1 MNKMILASSALASLS
16 LVSAPQGV
24 FARPRADVSDPAVLF
39 AQLRTAHEEFK
50 STIEVNLGK
59 KADDAVVMAKL
70 EALNT
75 GMSDITAA
83 LEEAQRT
90 LASARL
96 GGGGLGGPV
105 DAEHNK
111 QILAYMRRGTEP
123 TVQAAM
129 SEGTD
134 SAGGYVVP
142 IEWDRT
148 ITDKL
153 KQRSPIRE
161 NSRVITIGNRGFTRI
176 YNDGVIGSGWVGET
190 AARPET
196 TTPGLTSLQF
206 DTGEIYANPAVTQRM
221 LDDAGFD
228 LEAWLTSEV
237 DGEFAIQENI
247 AFLSGNGTNKPYGIL
262 TYVTGAANAARH
274 PFGAIGVTNAAA
286 IAAVTGDELLTT
298 ISSLPSEHD
307 TNSKW
312 YMNRGTL
319 FAIRKLK
326 DGQGNYLW
334 QPNYVAG
341 QPATLAGYPVVEV
354 SGMPTLATG
363 QIVALFGDMEMTYLV
378 VDRLGTQVLRDPFT
392 NKPYVHFYTTKRV
405 GGGVQNPEYMKALKT
420 A

>member
-1 MNKMILASSALASLS
+1 MQKTVLAGAASLAALS
-16 LVSAPQGV
+16 LGLAPRAV
-24 FARPRADVSDPAVLF
+24 HAAPRADTQDPKALVT
-39 AQLRTAHEEFK
+39 QLAAAFEEFK
-50 STIEVNLGK
+50 TTNEIKGAEK
-59 KADDAVVMAKL
+59 DALVQAKL
-70 EALNT
+70 ESISND
-75 GMSDITAA
+75 MSDLTAA
-83 LEEAQRT
+83 IDAANVK
-90 LASARL
+90 LAAASL
-96 GGGGLGGPV
+96 GGAGGPA
-105 DAEHNK
+105 DPEHVA
-111 QILAYMRRGTEP
+111 QINAYMRAGTTP
-123 TVQAAM
+123 TVQAAL

-134 SAGGYVVP
+134 SAGGYLVP
-142 IEWDRT
+142 VEWDRT

-161 NSRVITIGNRGFTRI
+161 NARVITIGGRGFKRV

-190 AARPET
+190 AVRPET
-196 TTPGLTSLQF
+196 TTPGLSTIDF

-247 AFLSGNGTNKPYGIL
+247 AFLSGNGSNKPYGIL

-274 PFGAIGVTNAAA
+274 PFGAIAATTAAA
-286 IAAVTGDELLTT
+286 VAEVDGDELLTVVG
-298 ISSLPSEHD
+298 SLPSERD

-312 YMNRGTL
+312 YMNRSTL

-341 QPATLAGYPVVEV
+341 QPASLAGYPVVEV
-354 SGMPTLATG
+354 PGMPSLATG
-363 QIVALFGDMEMTYLV
+363 NVVALFGDMEQTYLV
-378 VDRLGTQVLRDPFT
+378 VDRKGTEVLRDPFT

-405 GGGVQNPEYMKALKT
+405 GGGVQNPEYMKALKM

>member
-1 MNKMILASSALASLS
+1 MKNLLVASSALALCSLAG
-16 LVSAPQGV
+16 APRAV
-24 FARPRADVSDPAVLF
+24 HASPRADATDPSVLF
-39 AQLRTAHEEFK
+39 AQLRQAHEEFK
-50 STIEVNLGK
+50 TTVEANIGK
-59 KADDAVVMAKL
+59 KADDAVVVAKL
-70 EALNT
+70 DKLNT
-75 GMSDITAA
+75 DMSEITAA

-90 LASARL
+90 LAAARL
-96 GGGGLGGPV
+96 GGGLGGPV

-111 QILAYMRRGTEP
+111 QILAYMRRGTDP

-148 ITDKL
+148 ITNKL

-161 NSRVITIGNRGFTRI
+161 NARVITIGDRGFTRI

-196 TTPGLTSLQF
+196 TTPGLSTLTF
-206 DTGEIYANPAVTQRM
+206 ETGEIYANPAVTQRM

-274 PFGAIGVTNAAA
+274 PFGAITAITAAGA
-286 IAAVTGDELLTT
+286 AAVTGDEVLDVVA
-298 ISSLPSEHD
+298 SLPSERD
-307 TNSKW
+307 TSSKW
-312 YMNRGTL
+312 FMSRTTL
-319 FAIRKLK
+319 FKIRKLK

-334 QPNYVAG
+334 QPNYVDG
-341 QPATLAGYPVVEV
+341 QPAMLAGYPVVEV
-354 SGMPTLATG
+354 AGMPAMTTG
-363 QIVALFGDMEMTYLV
+363 LVPILFGDMEMSYLV
-378 VDRLGTQVLRDPFT
+378 VDGVGTRVLRDPLT

-405 GGGVQNPEYMKALKT
+405 GGGVQNPEYMKALKM